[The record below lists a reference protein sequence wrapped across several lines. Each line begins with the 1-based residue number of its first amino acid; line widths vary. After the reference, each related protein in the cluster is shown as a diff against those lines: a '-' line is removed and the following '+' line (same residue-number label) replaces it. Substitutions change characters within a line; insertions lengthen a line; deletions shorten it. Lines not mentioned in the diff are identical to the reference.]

1 MAKRTENTPI
11 QEDRHRISRILWFL
25 YCFFLVASLVLICRI
40 VQIQFFWE
48 PDSQTVSYFQPKKY
62 SSRTKPERGSI
73 MDMNGKL
80 LAISTPMYNINMD
93 CTILKEDFRI
103 GHTARETDSLER
115 VWLGKAYELSR
126 MLPSVLAKDG
136 RNQQYYYQ
144 LILRNRQSDTLRGRK
159 NVPITKNI
167 DHETYLRLCEL
178 PLFNEGQF
186 KSGMIKTEVETRQ
199 YPYGKL
205 ASRVIGDVRINREN
219 PEESRFLGI
228 EGKYDYIL
236 HGQEGLQWMKRT
248 DKGSIPDPD
257 SSVVKAVNGYDIRTT
272 LDIDIQDIADRA
284 LRTNIGD
291 DQEIEGG
298 CVVVLDVKTGAVRAM
313 VNLMRN
319 SKGELGE
326 YFNMAVGRPGEPGSI
341 FKAVTLSILLEDG
354 KVDLSTKIPTRHGRI
369 EEMPEISADHY
380 ITDWERKHQTSTI
393 SVQDGFKISS
403 NYVFRRLVLDHY
415 KDNPKKFIDR
425 LYEYKLNDAY
435 DFDLEENGGTK
446 SRVPDPSSA
455 GWSRSTLPSTAIGY
469 SVMETPLNIATFYNA
484 VANNGKMMK
493 PYLIE
498 SHEQNGRVVKR
509 FGPEILNGSVFS
521 KATADSLTKALTMVT
536 LEGTG
541 ATRLKNAKCVV
552 AGKTGTARMV
562 LDKSERGGSPDPYQ
576 DSEGRRKYQATFVGF
591 FPADDPQ
598 YTAIVTVYTKP
609 TRKSVYGGVI
619 PAMTFREIVDHLWA
633 LDSRWGEKVE
643 EKADVP
649 AMKPQYI
656 ATRSGS
662 TVPVPDV
669 IGMGLTDAIYAIENN
684 GYRCVYEGIGH
695 VASQVPAAGTE
706 GKKGE
711 TVKLVLK

>member
-1 MAKRTENTPI
+1 MSRKQ
-11 QEDRHRISRILWFL
+11 QEEDKHRISKILWYL
-25 YCFFLVASLVLICRI
+25 YCTFLVLSIVLIVRI
-40 VQIQFFWE
+40 VDIQYFWE
-48 PDSQTVSYFQPKKY
+48 PDPETLEYFQPK
-62 SSRTKPERGSI
+62 RTDKTIKPERGSI